1 MPDIAEMTVFHQGI
15 KISWHVVPL
24 GQRTRVMDRQ
34 TELRQHIMLLYT
46 AHCAIKSKTLLSSGP
61 PDTGS

>member
-1 MPDIAEMTVFHQGI
+1 MDLQMSDIAEMTVFQQGI

-34 TELRQHIMLLYT
+34 TDGHTTT
-46 AHCAIKSKTLLSSGP
+46 ASTALA
-61 PDTGS
+61 